1 MKLAFLA
8 IIVTFVFAITSP
20 AQTPKVE
27 RNRLGAV
34 KGRILD
40 ESGAI
45 VTGARIVIER
55 KAFRKEVRSDD
66 EGYYEARLPVGKY
79 KVGIPEGDGWYASGR
94 KTIVIKH
101 KDAIH
106 NMVLKGIRV
115 DSEHP

>member
-1 MKLAFLA
+1 MKLIFLA
-8 IIVTFVFAITSP
+8 IIVAGVVAVTSP
-20 AQTPKVE
+20 AQTSKVD
-27 RNRLGAV
+27 RDQSGAV

-45 VTGARIVIER
+45 VAGARIVIER
-55 KAFRKEVRSDD
+55 KNFRKEFRSDD

-106 NMVLKGIRV
+106 NIVLKGIRM